1 MEKNTN
7 FVKRRNELIQFLE
20 IVSERYEQ
28 KEEIIEL
35 QKNFLN
41 FIDKKI
47 SKITDRN
54 DFIDILY
61 EIRYYRNIMIFEN
74 KYTKECEELEK
85 QITKILKKIIIKCC
99 KLGYMKIFSMDINL
113 NYDIINYAIDT
124 KIINLEEIRVYFEYS
139 KDEMTIKIYDKEIFE
154 KQGMKKIENPNK
166 QLEVKQKKM
175 LKIFN

>member
-1 MEKNTN
+1 
-7 FVKRRNELIQFLE
+7 
-20 IVSERYEQ
+20 
-28 KEEIIEL
+28 
-35 QKNFLN
+35 
-41 FIDKKI
+41 
-47 SKITDRN
+47 
-54 DFIDILY
+54 
-61 EIRYYRNIMIFEN
+61 
-74 KYTKECEELEK
+74 
-85 QITKILKKIIIKCC
+85 
-99 KLGYMKIFSMDINL
+99 MKIFSMDINL